1 MLASRTDPVERICDL
16 CMRRA
21 QRKGLR
27 MARCMDNQK
36 FRMNENRTY
45 FPRSG
50 LDSYLMNEADNSLAA
65 SLAGSDATILYNVID
80 RNK

>member
-1 MLASRTDPVERICDL
+1 
-16 CMRRA
+16 
-21 QRKGLR
+21 
-27 MARCMDNQK
+27 
-36 FRMNENRTY
+36 MNENRTY